1 MMTHGSVIARETGIP
16 AVVGAAGVTTRIHT
30 GDRVRVDGDHGYV
43 EVLARGGGGRP
54 AQ

>member
-16 AVVGAAGVTTRIHT
+16 AVGAARVTTRIHT
-30 GDRVRVDGDHGYV
+30 GDRVRVDGDRGYV
-43 EVLARGGGGRP
+43 EVLAPRGRGRP